1 MPPSDFPPFVMTIE
15 DWESACIGY
24 SDGRTIAC
32 TDVARLDYRS
42 RGHWALTYLTVEQA
56 TDLVGSGARCEDGV
70 YETFDR
76 TGHVTGRV
84 EEPGMCA
91 GAGRWIG
98 FGVAERVP
106 WERQVANGRVVDTN
120 GGEQVTFDLAT
131 GLPVLYEA
139 GMSSG
144 QVGRRTVYR
153 VERYGG

>member
-1 MPPSDFPPFVMTIE
+1 MTIE
-15 DWESACIGY
+15 DWESACIGH

-42 RGHWALTYLTVEQA
+42 RGHWTLTYVAVEQA
-56 TDLVGSGARCEDGV
+56 TDLVGSGARCEDGA

-76 TGHVTGRV
+76 TGHVTGRTLDA
-84 EEPGMCA
+84 GMCA
-91 GAGRWIG
+91 GAGRWIA

-106 WERQVANGRVVDTN
+106 WERRVADGRLVYTN
-120 GGEQVTFDLAT
+120 GNEQVTFDRAT

-139 GMSSG
+139 ATSSG

-153 VERYGG
+153 LERYGR